1 MTTRYELVEWENLG
15 YNLPQSLPYP
25 GTKTIAEA
33 AANIRSARTFVVAV
47 ENGVRR
53 PLTEPEE
60 LELQLA
66 GNVADAEDRKVRLSP
81 VS

>member
-25 GTKTIAEA
+25 RTKTIAEA
-33 AANIRSARTFVVAV
+33 AANIRSAQTFVIAI

-60 LELQLA
+60 SEFQSA
-66 GNVADAEDRKVRLSP
+66 CHDHTNR
-81 VS
+81 